1 MDNPM
6 VINARNSVGRR
17 GHETTGEIRK
27 LLSLLY
33 FISNLCNLIK

>member
-27 LLSLLY
+27 LLSVLY